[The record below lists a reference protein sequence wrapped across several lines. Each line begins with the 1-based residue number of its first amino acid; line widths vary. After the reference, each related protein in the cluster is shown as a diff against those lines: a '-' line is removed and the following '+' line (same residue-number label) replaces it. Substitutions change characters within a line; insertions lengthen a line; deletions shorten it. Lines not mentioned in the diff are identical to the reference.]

1 MIAPTRSGTGS
12 ANRTRTD
19 VRSRSAFASNA
30 RHRAHVA
37 VCSSTADADPFGR
50 PLAVEP
56 VGEDGLRAI
65 AVHRAASSSSSA
77 RQSA

>member
-1 MIAPTRSGTGS
+1 MIVPTRSGTGS
-12 ANRTRTD
+12 ASRTRTD
-19 VRSRSAFASNA
+19 VRRRSAFASNA

-37 VCSSTADADPFGR
+37 VCCSTADPDAVGR
-50 PLAVEP
+50 ALAVEP
-56 VGEDGLRAI
+56 VGEDGLRPV

>member
-12 ANRTRTD
+12 ANRTRID
-19 VRSRSAFASNA
+19 VRRRSAFASNA

-37 VCSSTADADPFGR
+37 VCCSTADAQPVGR
-50 PLAVEP
+50 AFAVEP
-56 VGEDGLRAI
+56 VGEDGLRAV
-65 AVHRAASSSSSA
+65 AVHRAASSSSRA